1 MRGIT
6 PFTPYDGEPDAEAQG
21 CKCCGGVRSK
31 KIKAPASAR
40 RVLSEEV
47 TEKPMLCCLSW
58 PSINITEEVK
68 QLGENVK
75 KEKKARAK
83 LIRKA
88 DKKQL
93 TDVAKDLRG
102 KGENSEKDISTLTIE
117 QFELQ
122 KG

>member
-40 RVLSEEV
+40 RVLTEEV

-58 PSINITEEVK
+58 PSVSITDEVTK
-68 QLGENVK
+68 LRDNVE
-75 KEKKARAK
+75 KERKARAELK
-83 LIRKA
+83 RMA

-93 TDVAKDLRG
+93 TDVATALREG
-102 KGENSEKDISTLTIE
+102 NEKDISTLKIE
-117 QFELQ
+117 QLE
-122 KG
+122 